1 MQLRF
6 CFIFSLQ
13 YIFFFYYTAVRSG
26 DYYMFD
32 EFDDTDVHLK
42 DDESSSD
49 EDAPKSMGFGK
60 VSQPLLMALG
70 LT

>member
-1 MQLRF
+1 MQVNIIL
-6 CFIFSLQ
+6 ILLQ
-13 YIFFFYYTAVRSG
+13 YDFISYTAVRSG

-60 VSQPLLMALG
+60 VSELI
-70 LT
+70 